1 VRQIFPAAGPEIGPV
16 PPAGARRDG
25 GPAVT
30 ALAALY
36 AYPDIPAGAAPWL
49 RASMVASVDGA
60 ASLAGR
66 SGGLSGPADRLVFS
80 VLRSLADVIVVGAG
94 TARAEGYRPVR
105 DGEVWAPLRAARAP
119 VPPIAVVTGRLGLN
133 DDAPLLAGTASG
145 ARTIVLTTEAAPAAR
160 RARVARH
167 ADVIVAGR
175 DAVSPAEAV
184 DALAAR
190 GYRRVLVEG
199 GPALLGQ
206 VSAAG
211 LLDEVCLTVSPVLE
225 GGHAGRILTAP
236 PASPGAAGGL
246 RLAHVLED
254 RGFLLCRYLRA
265 R

>member
-1 VRQIFPAAGPEIGPV
+1 
-16 PPAGARRDG
+16 
-25 GPAVT
+25 
-30 ALAALY
+30 
-36 AYPDIPAGAAPWL
+36 
-49 RASMVASVDGA
+49 
-60 ASLAGR
+60 
-66 SGGLSGPADRLVFS
+66 
-80 VLRSLADVIVVGAG
+80 
-94 TARAEGYRPVR
+94 
-105 DGEVWAPLRAARAP
+105 
-119 VPPIAVVTGRLGLN
+119 
-133 DDAPLLAGTASG
+133 
-145 ARTIVLTTEAAPAAR
+145 
-160 RARVARH
+160 
-167 ADVIVAGR
+167 
-175 DAVSPAEAV
+175 V

-236 PASPGAAGGL
+236 ASPGAAGGL